1 MEELLFWEKNV
12 SGIVHYEVYVFQ
24 NNSWD
29 LLGRYPSEQR
39 ATALEYAKS
48 IEKNDRLPTKVLR
61 ESYDLNTRTF
71 SEAMVYLSEIQKPK
85 EKPSNVYANSVIP
98 TFSAGKK
105 TKDGANVT
113 ENVAVLFLALI
124 VSIIVAG
131 IITAALLHLIVKYE
145 ILPTPLSSHYVLGIF
160 FFFFVAVAI
169 PVTVKWVNWKAFL
182 QEEIPPKNEK
192 RHIYP
197 SAENKNISKK
207 HLYEMDSD
215 NEEDGSSSFLSRIMR
230 SFFDAA
236 DILMGRE
243 PLSERTKKKTKK
255 EPEPEKEEKKASQE
269 QEPEQKSEQKPESE
283 TQEQT
288 AVTEEEKA
296 PDSEPEK
303 EEKTSD
309 TVLIPPE
316 LENNYLKMTSF
327 LAIILRVLQNKN
339 VLLNTY
345 ARFGLEL
352 FLAGATEQM
361 CQKDQLTKENNRL
374 ILSGLLTLL
383 GRTVTLADI
392 FYYKLDEYVLEPK
405 YLPMIESGADCMRLY
420 SANSSSPELISMIG
434 AAIDNWQNPEQKDTP
449 SSGICTVMFTDM
461 VSSTHVT
468 QMLGDHMA
476 QQLVRLHNTIVRKA
490 LHDCSGTEIK
500 HTGDGIMA
508 SFTWASNAVDAAI
521 AIQRAVA
528 EHNRQSPTVPLE
540 IRIGLNSGEPIVE
553 DNDLFGHTVQLAS
566 RVCGQ
571 ASANQIYV
579 SSVVK
584 ELSAGKNYIF
594 KPLGDFSLKGI
605 DEPQQLY
612 EVVWN
617 APSLKHEKD
626 DSAAKDKTESPVEEK
641 DLSETLP
648 EF

>member
-1 MEELLFWEKNV
+1 M
-12 SGIVHYEVYVFQ
+12 
-24 NNSWD
+24 
-29 LLGRYPSEQR
+29 
-39 ATALEYAKS
+39 
-48 IEKNDRLPTKVLR
+48 
-61 ESYDLNTRTF
+61 
-71 SEAMVYLSEIQKPK
+71 
-85 EKPSNVYANSVIP
+85 
-98 TFSAGKK
+98 
-105 TKDGANVT
+105 
-113 ENVAVLFLALI
+113 
-124 VSIIVAG
+124 
-131 IITAALLHLIVKYE
+131 
-145 ILPTPLSSHYVLGIF
+145 
-160 FFFFVAVAI
+160 
-169 PVTVKWVNWKAFL
+169 KWVNWKAFL

-192 RHIYP
+192 RHLYP
-197 SAENKNISKK
+197 SAGNKSVSKK
-207 HLYEMDSD
+207 YLYGTDGD
-215 NEEDGSSSFLSRIMR
+215 NEDEGNDSSSFLSRIMR

-255 EPEPEKEEKKASQE
+255 EPEPEKEEKKTPQE
-269 QEPEQKSEQKPESE
+269 QEPEQKSEPEPEAE

-288 AVTEEEKA
+288 VTEEEKV

-303 EEKTSD
+303 EEKPSD
-309 TVLIPPE
+309 TVVIPPE
-316 LENNYLKMTSF
+316 LENNYLKMTSL

-339 VLLNTY
+339 ILLNTY

-361 CQKDQLTKENNRL
+361 CQEDRLTKENNRL

-383 GRTVTLADI
+383 GRTTTLADI

-420 SANSSSPELISMIG
+420 STNSSSPELISMIG

-468 QMLGDHMA
+468 QILGDRMA
-476 QQLVRLHNTIVRKA
+476 QQLVRLHNMIVRKA
-490 LHDCSGTEIK
+490 LHNCNGMEIK

-508 SFTWASNAVDAAI
+508 SFTWASNAIDAAI
-521 AIQRAVA
+521 AIQQAVA

-571 ASANQIYV
+571 ANAGQIYV

-584 ELSAGKNYIF
+584 ELSAGKNYTF
-594 KPLGDFSLKGI
+594 KLLGDFPLKGI
-605 DEPQQLY
+605 DDPQQLY

-617 APSLKHEKD
+617 EPAPKHEKG